1 MKTKVKT
8 PSPEFEELSIWE
20 LSALLDSGEETSRSL
35 AERYV
40 ARIYALN
47 PVLHAILEINPEAVH
62 LATELDR
69 ERERNGPRSAMHGIP
84 VLVKDNIDTADRM
97 TTTAGSL
104 ALQGT
109 YRHADAPVV
118 QRLRASGALILGKT
132 NMSEWANFR
141 SSHSSSGWSARG
153 GQCRNP
159 YVLDRSPSGSSS
171 GSAVAV
177 ASGLCGAAVGTETD
191 GSIISPSHTC
201 SIVGLKPTVG
211 AIPSEGIIPIAH
223 SQDTAGPMGRTVK
236 DVALLFSAMSKGTG
250 RRSAVAKRRSGA
262 ISHPEDLNAE
272 SLKRRRLGVM
282 RGSIGGRNQ
291 RVDEIFEEA
300 LQNLRRLGAE
310 LIDPVE
316 IPGSHQ
322 YRENEVLLYEFKHD
336 LNRYL
341 SGLGPS
347 APIRTLDDLVSF
359 NETHSETEMPFFG
372 QDVLTTAAAK
382 GPLTERAY
390 LRARAQARRMSRRL
404 GIDLAVRTHNL
415 DALVAPS
422 GTPAWLIDLVN
433 GDPDI
438 QGNWSVSAIAGYPHV
453 TVPAG
458 YVRGLP
464 VGLSFFGRAWTDWDL
479 LAYAYAYEQ
488 ATQHRMGPT
497 YLPSVSLE

>member
-1 MKTKVKT
+1 
-8 PSPEFEELSIWE
+8 
-20 LSALLDSGEETSRSL
+20 
-35 AERYV
+35 
-40 ARIYALN
+40 
-47 PVLHAILEINPEAVH
+47 LHAILEVNPEAVS
-62 LATELDR
+62 LAAELDR
-69 ERERNGPRSAMHGIP
+69 ERERSGPRSPLHGIP
-84 VLVKDNIDTADRM
+84 VMIKDNIDTADGM

-104 ALQGT
+104 ALEGT
-109 YRHADAPVV
+109 HRSADAPVV

-141 SSHSSSGWSARG
+141 SAHSSSGWSARG

-177 ASGLCGAAVGTETD
+177 AAGLCAAAVGTETD

-211 AIPSEGIIPIAH
+211 AVPSEGIIPIAH
-223 SQDTAGPMGRTVK
+223 SQDTAGPMARTVK
-236 DVALLFSAMSKGTG
+236 DVALLFLAMSNERGQ
-250 RRSAVAKRRSGA
+250 RSSAKRRSRA
-262 ISHPEDLNAE
+262 MRRPEDLSTK
-272 SLKRRRLGVM
+272 SLQGRRLGVM

-291 RVDEIFEEA
+291 RVDAIFEEA
-300 LQNLRRLGAE
+300 LQNLRELGAE
-310 LIDPVE
+310 LVDPVE
-316 IPGSHQ
+316 IPGSHE

-341 SGLGPS
+341 SGLGRS
-347 APIRTLDDLVSF
+347 AAILSLDDLVSF
-359 NETHSETEMPFFG
+359 NETHADTELAFFG
-372 QDVLTTAAAK
+372 QDVLTTAASK

-390 LRARAQARRMSRRL
+390 QRARTHARRMSRRL
-404 GIDLAVRTHNL
+404 GIDLAMQTHGL

-438 QGNWSVSAIAGYPHV
+438 QGNWSVSAIAGYPHG

-464 VGLSFFGRAWTDWDL
+464 VGLSLFGGVWSDWDL
-479 LAYAYAYEQ
+479 LGYAYAYEQ
-488 ATQHRMGPT
+488 ATQHRMAPT
-497 YLPSVSLE
+497 YLPSVNFE